1 MREIIKE
8 SVLTAGRF
16 KFPTLCL
23 SNKTFLKG
31 LFNEM
36 DLADSGIHQ

>member
-1 MREIIKE
+1 MSEIITV

-16 KFPTLCL
+16 EFPTLCL
-23 SNKTFLKG
+23 SNKTLLKG